1 MPREEKLQQE
11 QGGENR
17 APTQPK
23 GNKHK
28 QLQMKKNNNNQ
39 NKATPHTKSAPAT
52 YTKTK
57 Q

>member
-28 QLQMKKNNNNQ
+28 QLQMKKNNNHQ